1 MSSSFRNRAWSAG
14 YFGKG
19 GWRGEQLHKDCSS
32 LQNSKVNRQP
42 FPQHSSLAHLY
53 SNQHILENDAS
64 SGPLEASIEL
74 ATELAEC
81 PLSTLILGDGVK
93 DGLGLR

>member
-42 FPQHSSLAHLY
+42 FPQHSSLLGKPTFIPI
-53 SNQHILENDAS
+53 STS
-64 SGPLEASIEL
+64 SKTTLLRAPLKRVLSWPQSWL
-74 ATELAEC
+74 SVLC
-81 PLSTLILGDGVK
+81 P
-93 DGLGLR
+93 R